1 MIEKKAN
8 FERPILLVSES
19 FHNADMYYATGFQAP
34 DRFVYFCSGSSETL
48 LVSTMEQG
56 RAKKE
61 SRVKDVRTT
70 DDYGYTERLKELKDQ
85 DRALAATI
93 ESFLRGNGAKS
104 VMVPKDFPLYLA
116 DLLRSSGIEVSA
128 ADQLFEKKRETKTPE
143 EIEFIKQSQRVNE
156 KALKRA
162 IDMIKKSEPKEG
174 VLYYKGKPLT
184 AEMLQREI
192 ELTYIKNG
200 CDASDTI
207 TACGPRSADPHFAGE
222 GPVMANQ
229 PIVLDLFPY
238 SKKTR
243 YFADMTRTVVR
254 GQASPKLKEMY
265 ALVLEAQQIAIAAI
279 KPGVTGK
286 YVNDLVCEHFEK
298 HGYGTTRTKSKTGF
312 IHSTGHGVG
321 IEIHEGPSIGESG
334 LQPLKA
340 GNVVTVEPGLYMPEV
355 GGVRIEDMVVVT
367 EKGCID
373 ITKFPKQ
380 LEV

>member
-1 MIEKKAN
+1 MVEKRPN
-8 FERPILLVSES
+8 CEQPILLVSES

-34 DRFVYFCSGSSETL
+34 DRFVYLCYGDHETL

-70 DDYGYTERLKELKDQ
+70 DDYGYMERLKELKDP
-85 DRALAATI
+85 DKALVATI
-93 ESFLRGNGAKS
+93 AGFLSSVGAKS
-104 VMVPKDFPLYLA
+104 VVVPKDFSLYVA
-116 DLLRSSGIEVSA
+116 DMLRKSGIEVRASEK
-128 ADQLFEKKRETKTPE
+128 LFEKDREVKTPQ
-143 EIEFIKQSQRVNE
+143 EIEYIKQSQRANE
-156 KALKRA
+156 KAMKKA
-162 IDMIKKSEPKEG
+162 IDMIKQSEPKEG
-174 VLYYKGKPLT
+174 VLYYRGKPLT
-184 AEMLQREI
+184 AEMLQRQI
-192 ELTYIKNG
+192 ELTFIKNG
-200 CDASDTI
+200 CDATDTI
-207 TACGPRSADPHFAGE
+207 TANGPRSADPHFAGE
-222 GPVMANQ
+222 GPVMADQ

-254 GQASPKLKEMY
+254 GKASPKLKEMY
-265 ALVLEAQQIAIAAI
+265 DLVLEAQQIAIAAI

-286 YVNDLVCEHFEK
+286 SVNDLVCDHFQK
-298 HGYGTTRTKSKTGF
+298 HGYGTIHTKSKTGF

-321 IEIHEGPSIGESG
+321 IEIHEGPSVGESG
-334 LQPLKA
+334 LEPLKA
-340 GNVVTVEPGLYMPEV
+340 GNVVTVEPGLYLPEI

-367 EKGCID
+367 ESGCID

>member
-8 FERPILLVSES
+8 CEQPILLVSES

-34 DRFVYFCSGSSETL
+34 DRFVYFCSGASETL

-70 DDYGYTERLKELKDQ
+70 DDFGYTDRLKELKDQ
-85 DRALAATI
+85 DLALVATI
-93 ESFLRGNGAKS
+93 TGFLASNGAKS
-104 VMVPKDFPLYLA
+104 VMVPKDFPLHLA
-116 DLLRSSGIEVSA
+116 DLLRSRGINVSA
-128 ADQLFEKKRETKTPE
+128 AEKLFEKKREIKTPE
-143 EIEFIKQSQRVNE
+143 EIKLIEQSQRVNE

-162 IDMIKKSEPKEG
+162 IDMIKKAEPKEG
-174 VLYYKGKPLT
+174 VLYHKGKPLT

-192 ELTYIKNG
+192 ELTFIKNG

-286 YVNDLVCEHFEK
+286 YVNDLVCDHFEK
-298 HGYGTTRTKSKTGF
+298 HGYGTTHTKSKTGF

-321 IEIHEGPSIGESG
+321 IEIHEGPSIGEGG
-334 LQPLKA
+334 LEPLVA
-340 GNVVTVEPGLYMPEV
+340 GNVVTVEPGLYMPEI

>member
-34 DRFVYFCSGSSETL
+34 DRFVYFCNGASETL

-85 DRALAATI
+85 GRALAATI
-93 ESFLRGNGAKS
+93 ESFLMGNGVKS
-104 VMVPKDFPLYLA
+104 VMVPKDFPLHLA
-116 DLLRSSGIEVSA
+116 DLLRSRGIEVSA
-128 ADQLFEKKRETKTPE
+128 ADKLFEKKREIKTPE

-162 IDMIKKSEPKEG
+162 IDMIKRSEPKDG

-192 ELTYIKNG
+192 ELAFIKNG

-254 GQASPKLKEMY
+254 GKASPKIKEMY

-298 HGYGTTRTKSKTGF
+298 HGYGTTHTKSKTGF

-321 IEIHEGPSIGESG
+321 IEIHEGPSIGEGG
-334 LQPLKA
+334 LEPLQA

>member
-1 MIEKKAN
+1 MIEKKADC
-8 FERPILLVSES
+8 ERPILLVSES
-19 FHNADMYYATGFQAP
+19 FHNADMYYATKFQAP
-34 DRFVYFCSGSSETL
+34 DRFVYFCSGAKETL
-48 LVSTMEQG
+48 LVSVMEQG

-61 SRVKDVRTT
+61 SCVKDVRTT

-93 ESFLRGNGAKS
+93 TSFLTGNGVKS
-104 VMVPKDFPLYLA
+104 VVVPKDFQLHLA
-116 DLLRSSGIEVSA
+116 DLLRSSGIEVNA
-128 ADQLFEKKRETKTPE
+128 AEKLFDKKREVKTPE
-143 EIEFIKQSQRVNE
+143 EIELIKQAQRVNE
-156 KALKRA
+156 KGLKRA
-162 IDMIKKSEPKEG
+162 IDMIKRSEPREG

-192 ELTYIKNG
+192 ELTFVKNG
-200 CDASDTI
+200 CDANDTI
-207 TACGPRSADPHFAGE
+207 TACGPRSADPHFVGE

-298 HGYGTTRTKSKTGF
+298 HGYGTTHTKSKTGF

-321 IEIHEGPSIGESG
+321 IEIHEGPWIGESG
-334 LQPLKA
+334 LEPLQA
-340 GNVVTVEPGLYMPEV
+340 GNVVTAEPGLYLPEI

-373 ITKFPKQ
+373 ITRFPKQ